1 MGGSPAGTRVQGFS
15 LLEHLLPGAPL
26 PPVTPALRHRA
37 VIPPEEL
44 LMLQNTPEK
53 NKIK

>member
-1 MGGSPAGTRVQGFS
+1 M
-15 LLEHLLPGAPL
+15 
-26 PPVTPALRHRA
+26 PALHHRA

-53 NKIK
+53 KPQVYE